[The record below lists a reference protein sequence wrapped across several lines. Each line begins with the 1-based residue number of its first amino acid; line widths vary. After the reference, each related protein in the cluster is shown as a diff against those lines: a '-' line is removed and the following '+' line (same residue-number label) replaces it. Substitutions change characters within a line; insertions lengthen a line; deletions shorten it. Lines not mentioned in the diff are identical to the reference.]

1 MFIRLL
7 KEPLLHFMILAAG
20 LFIVHKAV
28 SHEDMQALDD
38 KRIVVDRAALLTFI
52 QYRTK
57 VFEPKVAA
65 ARLDALSGEALQ
77 RVIDD
82 YVREEAMHREAR
94 ALGLDR
100 DDYVIKRRLIQ
111 KIDFVAQGFAEVY
124 GDPSEEE
131 LASFFAAHKSEYLIE
146 PSITFTHVFFDAKAH
161 GRDKS
166 EALARA
172 ELEKLNAA
180 KAGFTEAS
188 RHGERFLYGMNYVER
203 TEQYVRSHFGEA
215 MTSTLFA
222 LPAHENRWQGPLLS
236 PYGAHL
242 VMVTARRAGRTP
254 TLAEVHEKVL
264 QDARRARIRE
274 KANEAVQ
281 HIVDS
286 YEVRMDFEPAER
298 ERLARAQGE

>member
-1 MFIRLL
+1 MRWL

-20 LFIVHKAV
+20 LFVLHKAV
-28 SHEDMQALDD
+28 SHEDAQALDD

-57 VFEPKVAA
+57 VFEPEVAA

-124 GDPSEEE
+124 GDPSEAE
-131 LASFFAAHKSEYLIE
+131 LATFFEAHKNEYLIE

-166 EALARA
+166 EALART
-172 ELEKLNAA
+172 ELAKMNAA
-180 KAGFTEAS
+180 KTGFNQAS

-203 TEQYVRSHFGEA
+203 TEQYVRSHFADA
-215 MTSTLFA
+215 MTSALFTLPVRDDF
-222 LPAHENRWQGPLLS
+222 WQGPFLS
-236 PYGAHL
+236 PHGAHL

-254 TLAEVHEKVL
+254 ALVEVREKVL

-281 HIVDS
+281 HIVDG
-286 YEVRMDFEPAER
+286 YEVQMDFKPAER
-298 ERLARAQGE
+298 ERLARAAQGE